1 MIKSHVFLNPFV
13 KKNASIAWP
22 IALNGLLMQ
31 SMLMVDTLIV
41 APLGEVSLAGMGIAS
56 TLIAFILGIQF
67 ALSNGTQL
75 VVGRA
80 FGATSQYAL
89 SMAFYAGL
97 AINVISA
104 FVFFMGLATFSE
116 GLIAWLTQDQK
127 LAEQALIYLSISQYM
142 VLVTA
147 STQVCTAFF
156 NGTGQSNIPLKGYLF
171 ELPINAVIS
180 YLLVFGWQ
188 LPDIELFSLFNLNDL
203 GFEGKG
209 LAGAAVG
216 SLIAVCLRCVYLL
229 WQMKG
234 QFRLTVNN
242 HLSSFIDECKR
253 HFVEIYPIAANYI
266 ILAVGATVYLLLF
279 SQLSIYSYAAVTLIF
294 PWIRIGAQFVN
305 SWAHASAICI
315 SQAIGKNQTYQI
327 KYMIISSVAIAMVGA
342 LITAIAFYLLSISIH
357 FIYPDIASET
367 YIALSSIAPLY
378 IFLPIVKTYNALAG
392 NVLRALGK
400 SLTVLKIHFITQ
412 WFIVLPACSMMILYF
427 KLPLYWA
434 FSLLVIEELIKFIPF
449 YKTLKLMRK

>member
-80 FGATSQYAL
+80 FGAKSQYAL

-188 LPDIELFSLFNLNDL
+188 LPDIELFSLFNL
-203 GFEGKG
+203 
-209 LAGAAVG
+209 
-216 SLIAVCLRCVYLL
+216 
-229 WQMKG
+229 
-234 QFRLTVNN
+234 
-242 HLSSFIDECKR
+242 
-253 HFVEIYPIAANYI
+253 I
-266 ILAVGATVYLLLF
+266 I
-279 SQLSIYSYAAVTLIF
+279 
-294 PWIRIGAQFVN
+294 
-305 SWAHASAICI
+305 
-315 SQAIGKNQTYQI
+315 
-327 KYMIISSVAIAMVGA
+327 
-342 LITAIAFYLLSISIH
+342 
-357 FIYPDIASET
+357 
-367 YIALSSIAPLY
+367 
-378 IFLPIVKTYNALAG
+378 
-392 NVLRALGK
+392 
-400 SLTVLKIHFITQ
+400 
-412 WFIVLPACSMMILYF
+412 
-427 KLPLYWA
+427 
-434 FSLLVIEELIKFIPF
+434 
-449 YKTLKLMRK
+449 